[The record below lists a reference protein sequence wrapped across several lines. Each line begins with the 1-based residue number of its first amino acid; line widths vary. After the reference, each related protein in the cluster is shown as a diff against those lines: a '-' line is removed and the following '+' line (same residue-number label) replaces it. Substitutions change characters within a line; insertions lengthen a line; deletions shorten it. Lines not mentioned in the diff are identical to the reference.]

1 MANKTWRGTVVARTK
16 WNCSFHGDE
25 QLWNLL
31 SALDRHMDSNTIK
44 VHSFCLAKWTEM
56 GIMGAICDLESWL
69 QNQNLYQTKSHL
81 IFFKKLLTSL
91 TLPSFW
97 KYTLNIPQLVSSHC
111 DHFQISVLRTD
122 FLIVFNNNTHTVT
135 LSTTIITLAYHL
147 KATKSHYI
155 STGRNNTT
163 AKCFSKS
170 IQVPELQRPLSTHCS
185 VAMKGMLCSPKSLPS
200 KKGVFM
206 VAGGCLCIL
215 GHGIVNLQKRCL
227 GSGSVGVLLI
237 FASQGWVFSSFCCL
251 SHLSLGSFCTVE
263 LEGFIIWVQ
272 NKITALGSQLLLC
285 IRF

>member
-1 MANKTWRGTVVARTK
+1 MSSFEIFWVHWTDTRIQTPSKCTVSVLQSGLK
-16 WNCSFHGDE
+16 W
-25 QLWNLL
+25 
-31 SALDRHMDSNTIK
+31 
-44 VHSFCLAKWTEM
+44 
-56 GIMGAICDLESWL
+56 ESWV
-69 QNQNLYQTKSHL
+69 QYVIWKAGYKTKTCTKPSH
-81 IFFKKLLTSL
+81 IWYFFKKLLTSL

-206 VAGGCLCIL
+206 VAGGCLHFRAWNC
-215 GHGIVNLQKRCL
+215 
-227 GSGSVGVLLI
+227 
-237 FASQGWVFSSFCCL
+237 
-251 SHLSLGSFCTVE
+251 
-263 LEGFIIWVQ
+263 
-272 NKITALGSQLLLC
+272 
-285 IRF
+285 